1 MSLSIWIPQKKH
13 NLLISKRIIIILQ
26 YDNTLL
32 NEIPVNKYT
41 DKSSAEIKK
50 WLLQV
55 WDVQAVSEHVK
66 RLSVISTPCD
76 VETELSCDWQG
87 ELAGVCCSSCR
98 TV

>member
-41 DKSSAEIKK
+41 DKSSAEIKNDYCRCEMSK
-50 WLLQV
+50 
-55 WDVQAVSEHVK
+55 
-66 RLSVISTPCD
+66 LSVNMLNACQSFHLPVTSRQSWAVIGRES
-76 VETELSCDWQG
+76 
-87 ELAGVCCSSCR
+87 
-98 TV
+98 